1 MCISQ
6 TIHSATIIG
15 VDGHPIQVEVDLLRR
30 LPAVSIVGLPD
41 GAVRES
47 ADRVRSAIQNSGLQ
61 FPRKRVVVNL
71 APAGIK
77 KSGTVF
83 DLPIAVAIL
92 LMDGQIESVRSLQ
105 DVLIVG
111 ELSLSGELRPIR
123 GALSFALL
131 AKNLGCSHIVL
142 PQSNVNEASVVSDIT
157 AIGCTT
163 LLEVVDWISGKSTV
177 SHPHNHQPVQ
187 PSTSVDMS
195 EVKGHKTPK
204 RVLEIAA
211 AGGHNVLMIGSPGC
225 GKSMLA
231 KRLPTILPTLS
242 TQEAIDCTRIHSC
255 AGTLQTDG
263 LIQERPFRAPHH
275 SISTAGM
282 VGTSKLLPGELSLAH
297 NGVLFLD
304 ELAEYRRDVL
314 ESLRTPLEDGVIQL
328 TRASGQ
334 VSFPAKCALIAAVNP
349 CPCGWR
355 FHPEKICR
363 CTSAQFQRY
372 SNKLSGPILD
382 RIDLHIWV
390 EPINTTE
397 FFAKQVPESSKCIR
411 QRVQRARHIQESR
424 YQNSIFCSN
433 ADLSGSAIWD
443 LCALDEDCQ
452 QWLIAIAKREMM
464 SARSISRV
472 VKVARTIADL
482 AGQPTIHKDHVAEAV
497 GYKTGSEV
505 VQ

>member
-1 MCISQ
+1 MCTSQ

-15 VDGHPIQVEVDLLRR
+15 VDGHPIHVEVDLLRR

-83 DLPIAVAIL
+83 DLPIAIAIL
-92 LMDGQIESVRSLQ
+92 LMDEQIERAQSLQ
-105 DVLIVG
+105 NVLIVG
-111 ELSLSGELRPIR
+111 ELSLSGEVRPIR

-131 AKNLGCSHIVL
+131 AKNQGCSHIVL
-142 PQSNVNEASVVSDIT
+142 PHANVNEASVVSDIT
-157 AIGCTT
+157 AIGCNT
-163 LLEVVDWISGKSTV
+163 LLEVVDWISGKTKLCHPRSTATATT
-177 SHPHNHQPVQ
+177 SM
-187 PSTSVDMS
+187 SVDMS

-231 KRLPTILPTLS
+231 KRLPSILPTLS

-334 VSFPAKCALIAAVNP
+334 VSFPAKCALVAAVNP

-355 FHPEKICR
+355 FHPDKICR
-363 CTSAQFQRY
+363 CTPAQFQRY

-390 EPINTTE
+390 EPIDTTE
-397 FFAKQVPESSKCIR
+397 FFNNQVPESSQDIQ
-411 QRVQRARHIQESR
+411 QRVQRARLIQESR
-424 YQNSIFCSN
+424 YQNSPFCSN
-433 ADLSGSAIWD
+433 ADLSGSAIWSE
-443 LCALDEDCQ
+443 CGLDKECQ
-452 QWLIAIAKREMM
+452 QWLINIAQREMM

-482 AGQPTIHKDHVAEAV
+482 AEETSIQKDHIAEAI